1 MPRWALRR
9 APIRRRLRSSWRWG
23 RWGWGLSGSVLRGGC
38 RWPERYPDRCLKP
51 RRARRLDQHLYCH
64 PSGSWGLQRGR
75 RRKSH
80 GDTPAFAGVTVLGM
94 WCDSLFSVLAVS
106 RQVSTVRRLAFGV
119 RPYTWC
125 IQRTALCGRHSACRM
140 RPGARFAT
148 PACIDIGQ
156 IPGFPRQHP
165 ADCPDRVRSAL
176 KFPPKRRAKLV
187 AIPSNPQKSR
197 CVPGPLW

>member
-106 RQVSTVRRLAFGV
+106 RQVSAVLRLASGV
-119 RPYTWC
+119 RPYTWR
-125 IQRTALCGRHSACRM
+125 IQRTALCGRHSA
-140 RPGARFAT
+140 
-148 PACIDIGQ
+148 
-156 IPGFPRQHP
+156 
-165 ADCPDRVRSAL
+165 RSAVRDTSAHRYRPNPWISPARPRRL
-176 KFPPKRRAKLV
+176 PGSSPICTEIPPEATRETRRNSVQSPK
-187 AIPSNPQKSR
+187 IPLRPRTSM
-197 CVPGPLW
+197 VDGG